1 MARILPASILLLA
14 TTTAAQAQ
22 QLDSI
27 KPRQS
32 QVVPAVQDSLLVVEP
47 GIAIF
52 SCTVA
57 GVPVAAAASPS
68 ALPPFTTIQPALSRV
83 AGVQVTPY
91 SGAPGAWSTVRIR
104 GVANVTGSSQPLYV
118 VDGMPAYNTDVTP
131 EKWNAASSGGF
142 DRNNGGNSTL
152 LYTPHTPTA
161 NPLLDIPVEDIAT
174 VEVLKGA
181 AATARYGMQGTNG
194 IILITTKRG
203 ADGHLAPQP
212 LRVRYAGWGGVQQV
226 RQRYALL
233 NARQFAGLAN
243 EAAATYR
250 RPAPYSATD
259 LTNLSE
265 ADWQDRVFRVAGIQS
280 HNLSVDGLA
289 RRTRYY
295 VAADYLRQTGVV
307 VGSDLS
313 RYQLRTNFDQQLT
326 GKLSL
331 GLRASA
337 SQTDQ
342 RYAGTEFD
350 GGSLLQNALLG
361 IPALPARQATR
372 TPNGPPD
379 PLNELNYYRSTP
391 RTRRLL
397 AQLSASYQFSPELT
411 LTLRGSRE
419 QADARKLG
427 YAPEDYL
434 APVPNV
440 VETATSTTSQHN
452 SVADAVLRYQHT
464 FAGRHALTA
473 TLTYL
478 RQQYE
483 RTLEY
488 RMLTR
493 HSSSFIGSAEKSAPI
508 YSPSA
513 SFVYSYD
520 GRYEVQG
527 SLRAEVVFGPGS
539 FAENSRF
546 LPGAQLSWHAHKEA
560 FLAGASGLSDLTL
573 WAGAGQTSTFFSPDR
588 TTQHDAG
595 LRLGLLG
602 GRLTLEA
609 SAYQRRTRHAQTA
622 LPQVFFGPNGINIGY
637 LYPDVKLLNQGLE
650 LTLGNTWKLGTA
662 SGTTQLAATTNRN
675 EVEDISFNFV
685 PGAPVN
691 GLETGQPLNRFFVY
705 EQDGTYPAGSP
716 DAGQVRLR
724 DRNGDGH
731 SGFGDGYYQG
741 SGLPR
746 YTLNLY
752 QQLRLRRFQLEVQ
765 LDGLFGY
772 QLLNPT
778 LGYLDEP
785 SGYDNSSVRAFNYW
799 TPTNQNTSV
808 PRPGSRPSPFLSDQA
823 LESGSHLRLSQLTIS
838 YDVLPTGPHKISV
851 WTGGQNLFVT
861 GSYRGFDPNVSSGGA
876 APLQAGRDASVYP
889 VARVWQLGVRAA
901 F

>member
-1 MARILPASILLLA
+1 MIRILPVGILLLV
-14 TTTAAQAQ
+14 TTAAAQ
-22 QLDSI
+22 GQPVGPLA
-27 KPRQS
+27 P
-32 QVVPAVQDSLLVVEP
+32 PATDSLGALRLGAIREP
-47 GIAIF
+47 STIQV
-52 SCTVA
+52 SRQLLPLTTV
-57 GVPVAAAASPS
+57 
-68 ALPPFTTIQPALSRV
+68 QPALSRV

-118 VDGMPAYNTDVTP
+118 VDGVPAYNTDVTP
-131 EKWNAASSGGF
+131 EKWDGSSGGI
-142 DRNNGGNSTL
+142 DRNGSSSTL
-152 LYTPHTPTA
+152 LHTPHTPTA

-203 ADGHLAPQP
+203 ADGQLAPQP

-233 NARQFAGLAN
+233 NARQFAGIAN
-243 EAAATYR
+243 EAAATNG
-250 RPAPYSATD
+250 RPAPYSPTD
-259 LTNLSE
+259 LTSLSE
-265 ADWQDRVFRVAGIQS
+265 TDWQDRVFRVAGIQS

-289 RRTRYY
+289 HRTRYY

-313 RYQLRTNFDQQLT
+313 RYQLRANLDQQLT

-342 RYAGTEFD
+342 NYAGTEFD
-350 GGSLLQNALLG
+350 GGPLLQNALIG
-361 IPALPARQATR
+361 IPAVLARRATG
-372 TPNGPPD
+372 PLNSPPD
-379 PLNELNYYRSTP
+379 PLNELNHYRSTP

-397 AQLSASYQFSPELT
+397 AQLSATYQLSPELT

-434 APVPNV
+434 APVPDI

-452 SVADAVLRYQHT
+452 WVADAGLRYQHT

-473 TLTYL
+473 TFTYL

-483 RTLEY
+483 RMLEY
-488 RMLTR
+488 RMQTR
-493 HSSSFIGSAEKSAPI
+493 YSSSFIGSAEKSAPI
-508 YSPSA
+508 HSPSA
-513 SFVYSYD
+513 SFVYTYD

-527 SLRAEVVFGPGS
+527 SLRAEMVFGPGS
-539 FAENSRF
+539 FAKNSRF

-560 FLAGASGLSDLTL
+560 FLAGASGLSDLTF

-588 TTQHDAG
+588 TTHHDAG

-602 GRLTLEA
+602 GRLTLA
-609 SAYQRRTRHAQTA
+609 AAAYQRRTRHAQTA
-622 LPQVFFGPNGINIGY
+622 LPYTLFSPNGINIGY

-650 LTLGNTWKLGTA
+650 LTLGSTWKLGNI
-662 SGTTQLAATTNRN
+662 SGTTQLAAATNRN
-675 EVEDISFNFV
+675 EVEDISL
-685 PGAPVN
+685 PSGSYIN
-691 GLETGQPLNRFFVY
+691 GLEKGQPLNRFFVY

-716 DAGQVRLR
+716 DAGQVRFR
-724 DRNGDGH
+724 DRNGDGRA
-731 SGFGDGYYQG
+731 GFGDGYYQG

-746 YTLNLY
+746 YTLGLY
-752 QQLRLRRFQLEVQ
+752 QQLRLRRFQLEAQ

-772 QLLNPT
+772 QILNPM
-778 LGYLDEP
+778 LRYLDDP
-785 SGYDNSSVRAFNYW
+785 SGFENSSVRALNYW
-799 TPTNQNTSV
+799 TPSNQNTSV
-808 PRPGSRPSPFLSDQA
+808 PRPGSRSSPFLSDQA
-823 LESGSHLRLSQLTIS
+823 LESGNHVRLSQLTIS
-838 YDVLPTGPHKISV
+838 YDVLPGGPRKISV
-851 WTGGQNLFVT
+851 WAGGQNLFVT
-861 GSYRGFDPNVSSGGA
+861 GRYRGFDPNVSSGGA

>member
-1 MARILPASILLLA
+1 MAQFLPTSVLLLA
-14 TTTAAQAQ
+14 VTTAHAQ
-22 QLDSI
+22 QLDSL
-27 KPRQS
+27 KTHQPR
-32 QVVPAVQDSLLVVEP
+32 VVLAAQDSLPVVEP
-47 GIAIF
+47 GVARF
-52 SCTVA
+52 SCSS
-57 GVPVAAAASPS
+57 AAVSIVSAASHS
-68 ALPPFTTIQPALSRV
+68 SLPPFTTIQPALSRV

-118 VDGMPAYNTDVTP
+118 VDGVPAYNTDVTP
-131 EKWNAASSGGF
+131 EKWDDISYF
-142 DRNNGGNSTL
+142 DRNFFNPNSAH
-152 LYTPHTPTA
+152 TPHTPTA

-203 ADGHLAPQP
+203 ADGQLAPQP

-233 NARQFAGLAN
+233 NARQFAGIAN
-243 EAAATYR
+243 EAAATNG
-250 RPAPYSATD
+250 RPAPYSPTD

-265 ADWQDRVFRVAGIQS
+265 TDWQGRVFRVAGIQS

-289 RRTRYY
+289 HRTRYY
-295 VAADYLRQTGVV
+295 VTADYLRQTGVV
-307 VGSDLS
+307 AGSDLS
-313 RYQLRTNFDQQLT
+313 RYQLRANLDQQLT

-350 GGSLLQNALLG
+350 GGPLLQNALLG
-361 IPALPARQATR
+361 IPTGQGRR
-372 TPNGPPD
+372 TTG
-379 PLNELNYYRSTP
+379 PLNNPPEPLHELDYYRSTP

-397 AQLSASYQFSPELT
+397 AQLSATYQFSPELT

-452 SVADAVLRYQHT
+452 WVADAGLRYQHT
-464 FAGRHALTA
+464 FASRHALTT

-483 RTLEY
+483 RMLEH
-488 RMLTR
+488 RMQTR
-493 HSSSFIGSAEKSAPI
+493 YSSSFFRFEEKSNPI
-508 YSPSA
+508 HSPSA
-513 SFVYSYD
+513 SFVYTYD

-527 SLRAEVVFGPGS
+527 SLRAEVVFGTGN
-539 FAENSRF
+539 FADNSHF

-560 FLAGASGLSDLTL
+560 FLARASGLSDLTF

-588 TTQHDAG
+588 TTHHDAG

-602 GRLTLEA
+602 GRLTLA
-609 SAYQRRTRHAQTA
+609 AAAYQRRTRHAQTA
-622 LPQVFFGPNGINIGY
+622 LPYTFFNSNGINISY

-650 LTLGNTWKLGTA
+650 LTLGNTWKLGNI
-662 SGTTQLAATTNRN
+662 SGTTQLAAATNRN
-675 EVEDISFNFV
+675 EVEDISLNSFIPFV
-685 PGAPVN
+685 N
-691 GLETGQPLNRFFVY
+691 TLETGQPLNRFFVY
-705 EQDGTYPAGSP
+705 EQDGTSP
-716 DAGQVRLR
+716 NAGQVRFR
-724 DRNGDGH
+724 DRNGDGRT
-731 SGFGDGYYQG
+731 GFGDGYYQSG
-741 SGLPR
+741 GLPR
-746 YTLNLY
+746 YTVNLY
-752 QQLRLRRFQLEVQ
+752 QQLRLRRFQLEAQ

-772 QLLNPT
+772 QLLNQT
-778 LGYLDEP
+778 LRYLDDP
-785 SGYDNSSVRAFNYW
+785 SGFDNSSVRALNYW
-799 TPTNQNTSV
+799 TPSNQNTFV
-808 PRPGSRPSPFLSDQA
+808 PRPGSRPSPLLSDQA
-823 LESGSHLRLSQLTIS
+823 LESGNHVRLSQLTIS
-838 YDVLPTGPHKISV
+838 YDVRPTGPRKISV
-851 WTGGQNLFVT
+851 WAGGQNLFVT
-861 GSYRGFDPNVSSGGA
+861 GGYRGFDPNVSGGGA
-876 APLQAGRDASVYP
+876 APLYAGRDASVYP

>member
-1 MARILPASILLLA
+1 MSGRNASVL
-14 TTTAAQAQ
+14 
-22 QLDSI
+22 
-27 KPRQS
+27 
-32 QVVPAVQDSLLVVEP
+32 
-47 GIAIF
+47 IA
-52 SCTVA
+52 STLTNLN
-57 GVPVAAAASPS
+57 
-68 ALPPFTTIQPALSRV
+68 LPPFTTIQPALSRV

-118 VDGMPAYNTDVTP
+118 VDGVPAYNTDVTP
-131 EKWNAASSGGF
+131 EKWDGISYF
-142 DRNNGGNSTL
+142 DRNFFNPNSAH
-152 LYTPHTPTA
+152 TPHTPTA

-203 ADGHLAPQP
+203 ADGQLAPQP

-233 NARQFAGLAN
+233 NARQFAGIAN
-243 EAAATYR
+243 EAAATNG

-259 LTNLSE
+259 LASLSE
-265 ADWQDRVFRVAGIQS
+265 TDWQDRVFRVAGIQS

-289 RRTRYY
+289 HRTRYY

-307 VGSDLS
+307 AGSDLS
-313 RYQLRTNFDQQLT
+313 RYQLRANLDQQLT

-350 GGSLLQNALLG
+350 GGPLLQNALLG
-361 IPALPARQATR
+361 IPTGPGRR
-372 TPNGPPD
+372 TTG
-379 PLNELNYYRSTP
+379 PLNNPPEPLHELNYYRSTP

-397 AQLSASYQFSPELT
+397 AQLSATYQFSPELT

-427 YAPEDYL
+427 YAPKDYL
-434 APVPNV
+434 TPVPNV
-440 VETATSTTSQHN
+440 VEIATSTTSQHN
-452 SVADAVLRYQHT
+452 WVADAGLRYQHT

-483 RTLEY
+483 RMLEY
-488 RMLTR
+488 QMQTR
-493 HSSSFIGSAEKSAPI
+493 YSSSFFRFEEKSNPI
-508 YSPSA
+508 HSPSA
-513 SFVYSYD
+513 SFVYTYD

-527 SLRAEVVFGPGS
+527 SLRAEVVFAPGS
-539 FAENSRF
+539 FADNSRF

-560 FLAGASGLSDLTL
+560 FLAGASGLSDLTF

-588 TTQHDAG
+588 TTHHDAG

-602 GRLTLEA
+602 GRLTLA
-609 SAYQRRTRHAQTA
+609 AAAYQRRTRHAQAA
-622 LPQVFFGPNGINIGY
+622 LPYTLFSPNGQNLVY

-650 LTLGNTWKLGTA
+650 LTLGSSWQLGNIR
-662 SGTTQLAATTNRN
+662 GTTQLAAATNRN
-675 EVEDISFNFV
+675 EVEDTCLNSFSPFSN
-685 PGAPVN
+685 A
-691 GLETGQPLNRFFVY
+691 LEKGQPLNRFFVY

-716 DAGQVRLR
+716 DAGQVRFR
-724 DRNGDGH
+724 DRNGDGRA
-731 SGFGDGYYQG
+731 GFGDGYYQG

-746 YTLNLY
+746 YTLGLY
-752 QQLRLRRFQLEVQ
+752 QQLRLRRFQLEAQ

-772 QLLNPT
+772 QILNPM
-778 LGYLDEP
+778 LRYLDDP
-785 SGYDNSSVRAFNYW
+785 SGFENSSVRALNYW
-799 TPTNQNTSV
+799 TPSNQNTSV
-808 PRPGSRPSPFLSDQA
+808 PRPGSRSSPFLSDQA
-823 LESGSHLRLSQLTIS
+823 LESGNHVRLSQLTIS
-838 YDVLPTGPHKISV
+838 YDVLPTGPRKISV
-851 WTGGQNLFVT
+851 WAGGQNLFVT
-861 GSYRGFDPNVSSGGA
+861 GRYRGFDPNVSSGGA